1 MADNPATDV
10 IGIRTG
16 PGAAGRPE
24 DGERRPGLSQPD
36 FEVLIVGAGIA
47 GIGVAIELMKNG
59 IQSFALLE
67 RAHDVGGT
75 WRDNRYPGIAVDIT
89 SFTYSY
95 SFEQKA
101 DWSRVFAPGA
111 ELQAYVKDVAAKYG
125 VYPKVHFGVE
135 VDEATFDEQNHLWR
149 LRLKD
154 GSQLSC
160 RYLVGAT
167 GGLITP
173 KMPDIPG
180 LDSFKGKRIHTAQ
193 WDESY
198 DLTGKRVAI
207 IGTGATAVQLV
218 PAIAAKVGHLDVYQR
233 TPIWLLKKADAEIP
247 NWLKT
252 IFARLPFVQHS
263 LRGATDTLTELVMVC
278 GTMYYRQAPWLVRWA
293 EQACKQN
300 LLEQVPNDPELRRK
314 LTPHYG
320 FGCKRPSFSN
330 EYFRTFTRDNVELIT
345 DPIECITPEG
355 IRTKDGVTRPIDVLI
370 TATGYRVFEK
380 GNIPSFKVYGRKG
393 QELGEFWDEKRYQ
406 AYEGVS
412 VPGFPNYFLTL
423 GPYSFTATSYFKT
436 VEGAATHISRC
447 ITAARSKDADCVE
460 IRWQPHERYFE
471 LIQRRQKS
479 TVFLGANCAGSN
491 SYYFDKHGD
500 APMLRPMTSFE
511 ALWRAQHF
519 PLSDY
524 RFTALPP
531 EADAPGSKPKTQPAA
546 VAA

>member
-1 MADNPATDV
+1 MPDDTASPPAVHARPAGSADPY
-10 IGIRTG
+10 R
-16 PGAAGRPE
+16 
-24 DGERRPGLSQPD
+24 
-36 FEVLIVGAGIA
+36 EVLIVGAGIA

-59 IQSFALLE
+59 IDSFELLE
-67 RAHDVGGT
+67 RADDVGGT

-95 SFEQKA
+95 SYEQKP
-101 DWSRVFAPGA
+101 DWSRVFAPGS
-111 ELQAYVKDVAAKYG
+111 ELQSYVQQVASKYG
-125 VYPKVHFGVE
+125 VYPRIRFGVE
-135 VDEATFDEQNHLWR
+135 VDEARFDEDCHLWR

-154 GSQLSC
+154 GSPLSC

-180 LDSFKGKRIHTAQ
+180 LGSFAGKLIHTAR
-193 WDESY
+193 WDDDYE
-198 DLTGKRVAI
+198 LTGKRVAV

-218 PAIAAKVGHLDVYQR
+218 PAIAHRLAHLDVYQR
-233 TPIWLLKKADAEIP
+233 TPIWLLKKPDAEIP
-247 NWLKT
+247 GWLKAT
-252 IFARLPFVQHS
+252 FERLPAAQHA
-263 LRGATDTLTELVMVC
+263 LRAVTDAATEAVMVC
-278 GTMYYRQAPWLVRWA
+278 GALYYRQAPWLIRWA
-293 EQACKQN
+293 ERAGRQN

-314 LTPHYG
+314 LTPAYD

-330 EYFRTFTRDNVELIT
+330 EYFKTFTRDNVDLIT

-355 IRTKDGVTRPIDVLI
+355 VRTKDGTLRPVDVLI

-380 GNIPSFKVYGRKG
+380 GNIPSFKVYGRG
-393 QELGEFWDEKRYQ
+393 GRELGEFWDEERYQ

-412 VPGFPNYFLTL
+412 VPGYPNYFLTL

-436 VEGAATHISRC
+436 VEGAATHIRRC
-447 ITAARSKDADCVE
+447 IKEARNKSADCIE
-460 IRWQPHERYFE
+460 IRPQAHQRYFQT
-471 LIQRRQKS
+471 IQRRQKD
-479 TVFLGANCAGSN
+479 TVFLGANCASSN

-500 APMLRPMTSFE
+500 APMLRPMTSWE
-511 ALWRAQHF
+511 ALWRAGHF
-519 PLSDY
+519 PMTDY

-531 EADAPGSKPKTQPAA
+531 QDETARGRTERRRRDP